1 MHGLADCLSDQ
12 GVLVLLIFVGLI
24 FQIASLTNEYF
35 HLVPVGGFVHD
46 AIRPIRDKKVL
57 KEHFRLVSDLMDME
71 VASKIL
77 VGTQRKLTGMPALLS
92 LIYSYKRSNF
102 VSVKVYSKTGSEL
115 TWARL
120 DQLTRQ
126 EVQS

>member
-1 MHGLADCLSDQ
+1 M
-12 GVLVLLIFVGLI
+12 
-24 FQIASLTNEYF
+24 
-35 HLVPVGGFVHD
+35 PVGGFVHD

-92 LIYSYKRSNF
+92 DLFIQK
-102 VSVKVYSKTGSEL
+102 VKLCQCKSV
-115 TWARL
+115 
-120 DQLTRQ
+120 Q
-126 EVQS
+126 